1 MASESLVTKQLEIA
15 GYNKLKFERVD
26 ALLMVGNSPDD
37 AVGFQLALGPAGEV
51 FREAGDE
58 AERQRAEITAALLS
72 ELGQY
77 ETGEGVVLPSSS
89 WVITAHNPE

>member
-1 MASESLVTKQLEIA
+1 
-15 GYNKLKFERVD
+15 
-26 ALLMVGNSPDD
+26 
-37 AVGFQLALGPAGEV
+37 V
-51 FREAGDE
+51 FREAGEE
-58 AERQRAEITAALLS
+58 AEKQRAEITAALMS